1 VTLRAVVVPVL
12 SAFVFLAMVTIHA
25 ARRPAPRPMPAARLS
40 GANLRPFL
48 RYLAT
53 LAAGGYGAFLAV
65 VFVFSTLIIGQ
76 EGALR
81 SAAWSGLFLLAVAVP
96 AFALLSRVFGR
107 RSP

>member
-1 VTLRAVVVPVL
+1 MLRAVLAPVL
-12 SAFVFLAMVTIHA
+12 SAFLLCAALAIYA
-25 ARRPAPRPMPAARLS
+25 AFRPAPRPTPAVRLS

-53 LAAGGYGAFLAV
+53 LAAGGYVAFVAV

-81 SAAWSGLFLLAVAVP
+81 SATWSGLFLLAVAGPV
-96 AFALLSRVFGR
+96 FGLLSMVFGR